1 MHNLNERAF
10 ELCNA
15 MAADADQL
23 GIAVSKLECGTRII
37 DCGVKAAGSTEAGR
51 RLAEICLAGLGT
63 VFVKP
68 AAPGTPTNQ
77 QVHVSTNA
85 PVAAC
90 MASQYAGWELKADKF
105 FAMGS
110 GPMRAAAGREELFND
125 IDNRERADVCVG
137 VLETGK

>member
-1 MHNLNERAF
+1 MPNLNERAH
-10 ELCNA
+10 ELSNA
-15 MAADADQL
+15 MAADADSL
-23 GIAVSKLECGTRII
+23 DIAVGTLDCGTRII
-37 DCGVKAAGSTEAGR
+37 DCGVKAPGSTEAGR

-68 AAPGTPTNQ
+68 AAAGTPTAQ

-90 MASQYAGWELKADKF
+90 MASQYAGWELKGEKF

-110 GPMRAAAGREELFND
+110 GPMRAAAAREELFND
-125 IDNRERADVCVG
+125 IDHREKADV
-137 VLETGK
+137 